1 MNKLSKIVDR
11 VEEDFI
17 AVLLGLMV
25 LVTFTQVVARYGFN
39 SGWGSALEIT
49 QVLFAWLILFGM
61 SYGIKR
67 GIHLGVDI
75 LIRKFSQ
82 PVFKACAI
90 FGAVACIIYGV
101 TFISAEWISLFG
113 FDSGKGG
120 AWKYWKLF
128 YDAGFEM
135 EAIKLPEFIY
145 GPDERLPRWI
155 AYLMLP
161 VGLAL
166 FVFRCIQALYA
177 IILGDREMIIA
188 SHEAE
193 ELIANNRN
201 IVAD

>member
-1 MNKLSKIVDR
+1 MNKLSKTVDR
-11 VEEDFI
+11 LEEDFI
-17 AVLLGLMV
+17 AILLGLMV
-25 LVTFTQVVARYGFN
+25 IVTFTQVVARYGFN

-61 SYGIKR
+61 SYGIKQ

-75 LIRKFSQ
+75 LIRKFSK
-82 PVFKACAI
+82 PVFKALAI
-90 FGAVACIIYGV
+90 FGALACIVYGI

-113 FDSGKGG
+113 FESGKGG

-128 YDAGFEM
+128 YDAGFSM
-135 EAIKLPEFIY
+135 EAISLPEFIY
-145 GPDERLPRWI
+145 GPDERLLRWV

-161 VGLAL
+161 IGLVL
-166 FVFRCIQALYA
+166 FVFRCTQALYA
-177 IILGDREMIIA
+177 IITGDRELIIA

-193 ELIANNRN
+193 ELIENNRN

>member
-1 MNKLSKIVDR
+1 MNKLSKTVDR
-11 VEEDFI
+11 LEEDFI
-17 AVLLGLMV
+17 AILLGLMV
-25 LVTFTQVVARYGFN
+25 IVTFTQVVARYGFN

-61 SYGIKR
+61 SYGIKQ

-75 LIRKFSQ
+75 LIRKFSK
-82 PVFKACAI
+82 PVFKAFAI
-90 FGAVACIIYGV
+90 FGALACIVYGI

-113 FDSGKGG
+113 FESGKGG

-128 YDAGFEM
+128 YDTGFSM
-135 EAIKLPEFIY
+135 EAISLPEFIY
-145 GPDERLPRWI
+145 GPDERLPRWV

-161 VGLAL
+161 IGLVL
-166 FVFRCIQALYA
+166 FVFRCTQALYA
-177 IILGDREMIIA
+177 IITGNRELIIA

-193 ELIANNRN
+193 ELIENNRN

>member
-1 MNKLSKIVDR
+1 MKKLSKIVDR
-11 VEEDFI
+11 FEEDFI
-17 AVLLGLMV
+17 ALLLGLMV
-25 LVTFTQVVARYGFN
+25 IVTFTQVVARYGFN

-75 LIRKFSQ
+75 LIRKFSK
-82 PVFKACAI
+82 PIFKACAI
-90 FGAVACIIYGV
+90 FGALACILYGV

-128 YDAGFEM
+128 YDAGFTM
-135 EAIKLPEFIY
+135 EAISLPEFIY
-145 GPDERLPRWI
+145 GPDERLPRWV

-161 VGLAL
+161 IGLAL
-166 FVFRCIQALYA
+166 FVFRCVQALYA
-177 IILGDREMIIA
+177 IITGDREMIIA

-193 ELIANNRN
+193 ELIENNRN

>member
-1 MNKLSKIVDR
+1 MNKLSKTVDR
-11 VEEDFI
+11 LEEDFI
-17 AVLLGLMV
+17 AILLGLMV
-25 LVTFTQVVARYGFN
+25 IVTFTQVVARYGFN

-61 SYGIKR
+61 SYGIKQ

-75 LIRKFSQ
+75 LIRKFSK
-82 PVFKACAI
+82 PDFKAFAI
-90 FGAVACIIYGV
+90 FGALACIVYGI

-113 FDSGKGG
+113 FESGKGG

-128 YDAGFEM
+128 YDAGFSM
-135 EAIKLPEFIY
+135 EAISLPEFIY
-145 GPDERLPRWI
+145 GPDERLPRWV

-161 VGLAL
+161 IGLVL
-166 FVFRCIQALYA
+166 FVFRCTQALYA
-177 IILGDREMIIA
+177 IITGNRELIIA

-193 ELIANNRN
+193 ELIENNRN

>member
-1 MNKLSKIVDR
+1 MNKLSKTVDR
-11 VEEDFI
+11 LEEDFI
-17 AVLLGLMV
+17 AILLGLMV
-25 LVTFTQVVARYGFN
+25 IVTFTQVVARYGFN

-61 SYGIKR
+61 SYGIKQ

-75 LIRKFSQ
+75 LIRKFSK
-82 PVFKACAI
+82 PVFKAFAI
-90 FGAVACIIYGV
+90 FGALACIVYGI

-113 FDSGKGG
+113 FESGKGG

-128 YDAGFEM
+128 YDAGFSM
-135 EAIKLPEFIY
+135 EAISLPEFIY
-145 GPDERLPRWI
+145 GPDERLPRWV

-161 VGLAL
+161 IGLVL
-166 FVFRCIQALYA
+166 FVFRCTQALYA
-177 IILGDREMIIA
+177 IIKGDRELIIA

-193 ELIANNRN
+193 ELIENNRN